1 MALREKQEAVEL
13 LEREVRAPPS
23 SSNPAEDPTAGSSP
37 SAGIE
42 PVGSSAESS
51 LLEGGMEELL
61 GGAAPATPTTHGKRA
76 LAKSD
81 LAIELLQAEVAGLRR
96 ERVRRPFPFPHTAGR
111 RAPPC

>member
-37 SAGIE
+37 SAAE
-42 PVGSSAESS
+42 PAGSSAGSS

-61 GGAAPATPTTHGKRA
+61 GGATPATPTTHGKRA
-76 LAKSD
+76 KARSD

-96 ERVRRPFPFPHTAGR
+96 ERVRGPSLPPQSEE
-111 RAPPC
+111 RATPC

>member
-37 SAGIE
+37 SAAE
-42 PVGSSAESS
+42 PAGSSAGSS
-51 LLEGGMEELL
+51 LLEGGMDELL
-61 GGAAPATPTTHGKRA
+61 GGATPATPTTHGKRA
-76 LAKSD
+76 KARSD

-96 ERVRRPFPFPHTAGR
+96 ERVRGPSLPPQSEE
-111 RAPPC
+111 RATPC